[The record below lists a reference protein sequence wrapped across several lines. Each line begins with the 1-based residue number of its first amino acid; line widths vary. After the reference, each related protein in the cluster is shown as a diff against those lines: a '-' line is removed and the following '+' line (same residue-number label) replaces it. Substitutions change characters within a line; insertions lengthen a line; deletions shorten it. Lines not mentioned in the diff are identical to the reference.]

1 MRTPTSLRTA
11 LIGVA
16 LAATALVPLQGTA
29 LAAPAH
35 PASTA
40 SAASAAPA
48 SSVSGIEDATA
59 RALARSLADPAW
71 RGEVR
76 RAALA
81 ADTVGLGELTGHAT
95 TAAGRKLA
103 AGITAA
109 DRDVAAAKGLS
120 TAAGSLLRFG
130 LADASMRGRLAS
142 GGDPLVAATPSDDD
156 GATTFTAYD
165 SQGTAHELRL
175 DSAPTRPVYLVG
187 IDGAKAVAEG
197 LKVVGKALASQGLNT
212 PAPAAASTLAAASGI
227 DTTRIDSV
235 RVADV
240 QEPFFKGDAEIFALV
255 TGFGKDGKPR
265 VDTVEMPYLNKED
278 TTYYPGQVLVNWS
291 NYKYDMADAVMME
304 DDGDTN
310 YQALAKAIAAVLLTI
325 TDQGAYIPLAD
336 AVLDAIPAS
345 WWTDD
350 PDYVDSWYTLAKSST
365 GKRNGAAGN
374 GWMTVSPYH
383 VPEL

>member
-1 MRTPTSLRTA
+1 MSTSTPLRTA

-29 LAAPAH
+29 LAAQPGTNA
-35 PASTA
+35 TA
-40 SAASAAPA
+40 TTT

-59 RALARSLADPAW
+59 LALARSLADPDW
-71 RGEVR
+71 SREVR

-81 ADTVGLGELTGHAT
+81 ADSVGLGALTDDAN
-95 TAAGRKLA
+95 APAGRKLA
-103 AGITAA
+103 ARITAA
-109 DRDVAAAKGLS
+109 DRGVAAAKGL
-120 TAAGSLLRFG
+120 GSGVGPLLRLG
-130 LADASMRGRLAS
+130 LADASMKDRLAP
-142 GGDPLVAATPSDDD
+142 GTAPLVAAAPSDDD
-156 GATTFTAYD
+156 GASTFTAYD
-165 SQGTAHELRL
+165 SRGAAHELPL
-175 DSAPTRPVYLVG
+175 DIAPDRPVYLVD
-187 IDGAKAVAEG
+187 IDGAKAVTEG
-197 LKVVGKALASQGLNT
+197 LKVIDKTLESKGLGL
-212 PAPAAASTLAAASGI
+212 PAPSAGTSLSAASGI

-235 RVADV
+235 RLGDV
-240 QEPFFKGDAEIFALV
+240 EEPFFKGDAEIFTLV

-310 YQALAKAIAAVLLTI
+310 YQALAKAIATVLLTI
-325 TDQGAYIPLAD
+325 TDQGAYIPLVD
-336 AVLDAIPAS
+336 ALLDAIPTA

-350 PDYVDSWYTLAKSST
+350 PDYVDSWYTLARSSS
-365 GKRNGAAGN
+365 GQRNGAAGN

>member
-1 MRTPTSLRTA
+1 MSTSTPLRTA
-11 LIGVA
+11 LIGAV

-29 LAAPAH
+29 LAAP
-35 PASTA
+35 STTDTA
-40 SAASAAPA
+40 ATAASA

-59 RALARSLADPAW
+59 LALARSLADPDW
-71 RGEVR
+71 SREVR

-81 ADTVGLGELTGHAT
+81 ADSVGLGALADDAT
-95 TAAGRKLA
+95 APAGRKLA
-103 AGITAA
+103 ARITAA
-109 DRDVAAAKGLS
+109 DRGVAAAKGLGS
-120 TAAGSLLRFG
+120 GAGSLLRLG
-130 LADASMRGRLAS
+130 LADASMKGRLAS
-142 GGDPLVAATPSDDD
+142 GAAPLVAAAPSDDD
-156 GATTFTAYD
+156 GARTFTAYD
-165 SQGTAHELRL
+165 SRGAAHELPL
-175 DSAPTRPVYLVG
+175 DSAPERPVYLVD

-197 LKVVGKALASQGLNT
+197 LKVIDKTLESKGLGLT
-212 PAPAAASTLAAASGI
+212 APSAGTSVSAASGI

-235 RVADV
+235 RLGDV
-240 QEPFFKGDAEIFALV
+240 QEPFFKGDAEIFTLV

-325 TDQGAYIPLAD
+325 TDQGAYIPLVD
-336 AVLDAIPAS
+336 ALLDAIPTN

-350 PDYVDSWYTLAKSST
+350 PDYVESWYTLARSSS
-365 GKRNGAAGN
+365 GQRNGAAGN

>member
-1 MRTPTSLRTA
+1 MSTSTPLRTA

-29 LAAPAH
+29 LAAPSGTGTA
-35 PASTA
+35 ATTA
-40 SAASAAPA
+40 SAS

-59 RALARSLADPAW
+59 LALARSLADPDW
-71 RGEVR
+71 SREVR

-81 ADTVGLGELTGHAT
+81 ADSVGLGTLADDAT
-95 TAAGRKLA
+95 ASAGRRLA
-103 AGITAA
+103 ARITAA
-109 DRDVAAAKGLS
+109 DRGVAAAKGLGS
-120 TAAGSLLRFG
+120 GAGSLLRLG
-130 LADASMRGRLAS
+130 LADASMKGRLAS
-142 GGDPLVAATPSDDD
+142 GAAPLVAAAPSDDD
-156 GATTFTAYD
+156 GAATFTAYD
-165 SQGTAHELRL
+165 SRGAAHELPL
-175 DSAPTRPVYLVG
+175 DSATDRPVYLVD

-197 LKVVGKALASQGLNT
+197 LKVIDKTLESKGLNL
-212 PAPAAASTLAAASGI
+212 PAPSAGAGLSAASGI

-235 RVADV
+235 RLGDV
-240 QEPFFKGDAEIFALV
+240 EEPFFKGDAEIFTLV

-291 NYKYDMADAVMME
+291 DYKYDMADAVMME
-304 DDGDTN
+304 DDGDTD

-325 TDQGAYIPLAD
+325 TDQGAYIPLVD
-336 AVLDAIPAS
+336 ALLNAIPTN

-350 PDYVDSWYTLAKSST
+350 PDYVESWYTLARSSS
-365 GKRNGAAGN
+365 GQRNGAAGN